1 MTKPTP
7 GLGDDWLDEVLGT
20 GDAGDQER
28 RPPPAGEST
37 RASSRTSRSASTSPA
52 RPRPAKGRV
61 TAGVD
66 ADVLERARNA
76 VWQLAGPPEHLTMA
90 ELVEQAIRRE
100 VERLEAKH
108 NGGAPF
114 PPRSAQLRPGRPLS
128 R

>member
-1 MTKPTP
+1 MTSKPRPRP
-7 GLGDDWLDEVLGT
+7 GLGDDWMDDVLGT
-20 GDAGDQER
+20 DDPQ
-28 RPPPAGEST
+28 RPPPASGGT
-37 RASSRTSRSASTSPA
+37 SSSPA

-76 VWQLAGPPEHLTMA
+76 VWQLAGPPAHLTMA

-100 VERLEAKH
+100 VERLEAEH
-108 NGGAPF
+108 NDGAPF
-114 PPRSAQLRPGRPLS
+114 PARSAQLRPGRPLG